1 MSKYKK
7 TRSSSRYAALLLGPC
22 GAGTLASRAGGLR
35 PPWVAFGHM
44 TAPCGRRGAFGSYRW
59 PLISQTMIVSDPVQ
73 VSQICDGKSPL
84 SQPALIVS
92 NPVQISQIC
101 DGKSRLSQPAL
112 IMSDPVQVSQICDG
126 KWPAGEIWTG
136 SDTIRVSQIRDGK
149 STLSQPFSVTNLG
162 SPDRV

>member
-1 MSKYKK
+1 M
-7 TRSSSRYAALLLGPC
+7 G
-22 GAGTLASRAGGLR
+22 
-35 PPWVAFGHM
+35 AFGHM
-44 TAPCGRRGAFGSYRW
+44 AAPCGRREAFGSYRW
-59 PLISQTMIVSDPVQ
+59 PSATCDPPISQTMIMSDHVQ

-126 KWPAGEIWTG
+126 KWLAEGG
-136 SDTIRVSQIRDGK
+136 
-149 STLSQPFSVTNLG
+149 FSVTNLG
-162 SPDRV
+162 KLDKIRHDQGWLAEG